1 MISVDNKKEGLLPRR
16 ISAVHDA
23 HLHESTHGATTVRI
37 LGFACGMGLMSASVL
52 LWTKWIVD
60 HRFSFFELF
69 VSLLGFGVGIVSF
82 ILESNCFFIEESK
95 KNMIN
100 AIPYLGQVSGRGA
113 LYTGV
118 GLLQCSVFHAL
129 HLFVGL
135 FTAIVGLYM
144 INIGQQS
151 AKSLAILKKSIK
163 DENALKEAFQA
174 NDQNGD
180 GILEKFEFDSL
191 MLTLGVELD
200 NDELEAAFCSID
212 TNNDKRIVY
221 DEFRLWWKG
230 CTAEVESVI
239 V

>member
-1 MISVDNKKEGLLPRR
+1 
-16 ISAVHDA
+16 
-23 HLHESTHGATTVRI
+23 
-37 LGFACGMGLMSASVL
+37 
-52 LWTKWIVD
+52 
-60 HRFSFFELF
+60 
-69 VSLLGFGVGIVSF
+69 
-82 ILESNCFFIEESK
+82 
-95 KNMIN
+95 
-100 AIPYLGQVSGRGA
+100 
-113 LYTGV
+113 
-118 GLLQCSVFHAL
+118 VFHAL

-163 DENALKEAFQA
+163 DENALLEAFQK

-191 MLTLGVELD
+191 ILELGVELD

-221 DEFRLWWKG
+221 DEFRSWWKG